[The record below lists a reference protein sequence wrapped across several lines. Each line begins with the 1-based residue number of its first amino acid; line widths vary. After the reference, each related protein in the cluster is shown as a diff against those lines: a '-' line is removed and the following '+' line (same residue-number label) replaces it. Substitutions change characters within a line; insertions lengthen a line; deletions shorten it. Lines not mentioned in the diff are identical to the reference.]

1 MSTMTPH
8 DIAQA
13 LSTHECQQCRKYWY
27 QLENFNRDLAIAAR
41 KASRQITPS
50 VKLLDIIKGLREMK
64 ARLLSDIEIHL
75 VTCEANQK

>member
-1 MSTMTPH
+1 MSTMSQQ

-13 LSTHECQQCRKYWY
+13 LSTHDCQQCRKYWF
-27 QLENFNRDLAIAAR
+27 QLENCNRDLAIAAR

-50 VKLLDIIKGLREMK
+50 VKLLDIIKELREMK
-64 ARLLSDIEIHL
+64 ARLLNDMEIHL